1 MLLVYEEEIGELA
14 AFVTNR
20 GRHSWMM
27 KHGGVIVIVG
37 AIATLIA
44 GRVECVNDITKGCSS
59 LCTLAFDKDLQ
70 CWNRTLAYFTK
81 VMLGVM
87 KQYVSTQETLARMEK
102 FKPSNVEDEEG
113 IVDEELMT
121 VVAEILVHAAMKA
134 AADNFL
140 LIAGQC
146 PYGCEER
153 WDRWLWLTIVSLFCS
168 VILASTI
175 IFFIFLMDRADKSE
189 KETESVEARL
199 DRKTGVSHMC
209 SSVLEAHIRS
219 FSLF

>member
-1 MLLVYEEEIGELA
+1 
-14 AFVTNR
+14 
-20 GRHSWMM
+20 MM

-81 VMLGVM
+81 ANVIHWHKHHHL
-87 KQYVSTQETLARMEK
+87 KPIPQQIIIKETLARMEK

-168 VILASTI
+168 QDLIGKLEYRICAVRYWRPIYAASVYFKI
-175 IFFIFLMDRADKSE
+175 AYLRA
-189 KETESVEARL
+189 
-199 DRKTGVSHMC
+199 
-209 SSVLEAHIRS
+209 VL
-219 FSLF
+219 